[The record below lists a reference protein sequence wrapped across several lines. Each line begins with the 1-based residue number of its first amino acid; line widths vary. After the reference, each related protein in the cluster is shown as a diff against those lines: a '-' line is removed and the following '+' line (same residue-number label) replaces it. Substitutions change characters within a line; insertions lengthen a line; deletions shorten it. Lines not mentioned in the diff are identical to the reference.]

1 MMARLLKQLEAKRLD
16 LPGRISLEVVS
27 GAIGSK
33 MTFRIV
39 EIPVAKWGDKP
50 RGPHRHRGFEECIHV
65 LKGRGVLEADS
76 GEIRMVPGDTVL
88 VPPNE
93 KHMTV
98 NTGPEPMLL
107 LCFFPEPNVTARTEE
122 FPPLKAKAKQK

>member
-1 MMARLLKQLEAKRLD
+1 MARLLKQLEAKRLD

-50 RGPHRHRGFEECIHV
+50 RGPHRHRG
-65 LKGRGVLEADS
+65 S
-76 GEIRMVPGDTVL
+76 T
-88 VPPNE
+88 
-93 KHMTV
+93 
-98 NTGPEPMLL
+98 
-107 LCFFPEPNVTARTEE
+107 
-122 FPPLKAKAKQK
+122 